1 MFQTVLFQQRNV
13 PRQRRSSFGK
23 MATTTS
29 KLLSYDHIYEN
40 FFVHKKKGKKPCRK
54 MTLGKSHLSLS
65 LLFRS
70 QFSFFSPLTKNS
82 SMGHNR
88 LKNLIKQATYMF
100 QIYKYVSRISTSISI
115 FGYHHIISSLATVGC
130 TQMVRQERNMLCQK
144 NIYCLFGTL
153 KMQIDLIDTNGQYTR
168 ECEIEWQGVQY
179 PPSPTLFGPLHQKMF
194 EFSVWT
200 MDLLCRW
207 QEQ

>member
-1 MFQTVLFQQRNV
+1 M

-54 MTLGKSHLSLS
+54 MTLGKKAIFLSLS

-115 FGYHHIISSLATVGC
+115 FGYNKLIGYCGLYTDGKVGKKYA
-130 TQMVRQERNMLCQK
+130 LPK
-144 NIYCLFGTL
+144 KYLLF
-153 KMQIDLIDTNGQYTR
+153 
-168 ECEIEWQGVQY
+168 
-179 PPSPTLFGPLHQKMF
+179 
-194 EFSVWT
+194 VWHPQNAN
-200 MDLLCRW
+200 RSH
-207 QEQ
+207 

>member
-1 MFQTVLFQQRNV
+1 MSENDI
-13 PRQRRSSFGK
+13 GK
-23 MATTTS
+23 
-29 KLLSYDHIYEN
+29 
-40 FFVHKKKGKKPCRK
+40 
-54 MTLGKSHLSLS
+54 KSHLSLS

-115 FGYHHIISSLATVGC
+115 FGYNKLIGYCGLYTYGKVGKKYA
-130 TQMVRQERNMLCQK
+130 LPKK

-153 KMQIDLIDTNGQYTR
+153 KMQIDLIDTKPWLVCRYIYKR
-168 ECEIEWQGVQY
+168 VQ
-179 PPSPTLFGPLHQKMF
+179 
-194 EFSVWT
+194 
-200 MDLLCRW
+200 D
-207 QEQ
+207 

>member
-1 MFQTVLFQQRNV
+1 M

-54 MTLGKSHLSLS
+54 MTLGKKPSFSLS

-115 FGYHHIISSLATVGC
+115 FGYIISSLATVGC
-130 TQMVRQERNMLCQK
+130 TQMVR
-144 NIYCLFGTL
+144 
-153 KMQIDLIDTNGQYTR
+153 
-168 ECEIEWQGVQY
+168 
-179 PPSPTLFGPLHQKMF
+179 
-194 EFSVWT
+194 
-200 MDLLCRW
+200 
-207 QEQ
+207 